1 MKRWKRRDDWVGTQ
15 VEDHFV
21 MINVE
26 SGRYIALNATAAE
39 AWHLLGEPSDQ
50 GTLAGAMTR
59 IFDVDLKTSEQSVSS
74 LMDRMQSLELVEE
87 AA

>member
-26 SGRYIALNATAAE
+26 SGRYIALNDTAAE
-39 AWHLLGEPSDQ
+39 AWHLLEEPSDQ
-50 GTLAGAMTR
+50 ATIAAAMTR
-59 IFDVDLKTSEQSVSS
+59 VFDVDTQTSEQSVSS
-74 LMDRMQSLELVEE
+74 LMDRMYSLELIEE
-87 AA
+87 VA